1 MNTVNEAID
10 TLTQA
15 FGEFK
20 TSQEE
25 RFRHLELS
33 YKRPAF
39 ETSGTFSHT
48 ETEQKKALL
57 SYVRQGEAKQLES
70 AEIKSL
76 TAGVEADGGYL
87 IPQVVADRIGRD
99 LQDLSPIRAISSVIT
114 ISASAIELLL
124 DKDGAE
130 VGWVTETAER
140 KETKTPN
147 LMKLR
152 IPVHELY
159 AKPRATQKLLDDA
172 RVDVESWLAGRIATK
187 LAQVEN
193 HAFIHGDGDNKPKG
207 FLSYETK
214 ERAELEW
221 GKLEHIKTGKDGAF
235 SEENAADILIET
247 MNALKPEYQKGAVWL
262 MSRSAHA
269 MVRKLKDQNHQYLW
283 QPGLADEVSP
293 TLLGH
298 PVVLAEDMPAL
309 VAGTASKSIIFG
321 TFREGYQIVDRA
333 GMRILRDPFSSKPYV
348 EFYTTKRVGGDV
360 INFEALKVIS
370 FAV

>member
-10 TLTQA
+10 TLTHA

-20 TSQEE
+20 ASQED
-25 RFRHLELS
+25 RLRHLEVA

-39 ETSGTFSHT
+39 ETSSSLSYG
-48 ETEQKKALL
+48 EMDQKKALL
-57 SYVRQGEAKQLES
+57 TYVRQGESKHLES
-70 AEIKSL
+70 SETKSL
-76 TAGVEADGGYL
+76 TTGVEADGGYL
-87 IPQVVADRIGRD
+87 IPQVVSDRIGRE
-99 LQDLSPIRAISSVIT
+99 LQELSPIRAISNVMT
-114 ISASAIELLL
+114 ISASAVELLL
-124 DKDGAE
+124 DKEGAE

-172 RVDVESWLAGRIATK
+172 RVDVESWLAGRLATK

-207 FLSYETK
+207 FLAYETTD
-214 ERAELEW
+214 RTHWEW
-221 GKLEHIKTGKDGAF
+221 GKIEHIKTGKDGAF
-235 SEENAADILIET
+235 SDENAADILIDT
-247 MNALKPEYQKGAVWL
+247 MNALKPEYQKGAVWV

-269 MVRKLKDQNHQYLW
+269 MVRKLKDQNHHYLW

-293 TLLGH
+293 TLLGY

-309 VAGTASKSIIFG
+309 VAGTASKSIVFG
-321 TFREGYQIVDRA
+321 NFKEGYQVVDRA
-333 GMRILRDPFSSKPYV
+333 GMRIMRDPFSSKPYV

-370 FAV
+370 FAA